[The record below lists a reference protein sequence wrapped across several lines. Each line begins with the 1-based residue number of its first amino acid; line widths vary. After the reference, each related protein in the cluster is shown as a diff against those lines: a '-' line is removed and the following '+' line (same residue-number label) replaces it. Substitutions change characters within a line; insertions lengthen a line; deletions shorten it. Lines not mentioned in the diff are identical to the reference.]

1 MADFFRN
8 FPIIPYRFGTEPN
21 TVAFQNITTY
31 IKIIDELKGNI
42 AFYETVFIDDF
53 DRPDTL
59 SYSLYGT
66 PDYYW
71 TFYYLNN
78 DIRESGWPLAEL
90 ELQDKL
96 KADYPNR
103 TIVTQTPIAT
113 SIKVG
118 DVVVGQTSGSVGTVI
133 KKFIDLGQVVVSSP
147 DNFGVGELV
156 IPNSRAADTI
166 VVSSET
172 AQFDSVHHYENSSGE
187 YVDID
192 PSSPSLGGLTPI
204 TYSNRVYAKN
214 NSLREMNVMRP
225 GVVSQVQSEY
235 NRLLKR

>member
-1 MADFFRN
+1 
-8 FPIIPYRFGTEPN
+8 
-21 TVAFQNITTY
+21 
-31 IKIIDELKGNI
+31 
-42 AFYETVFIDDF
+42 VFIDDF

-113 SIKVG
+113 TIKVG

-156 IPNSRAADTI
+156 IPNSRDADTI
-166 VVSSET
+166 TVSSET

-192 PSSPSLGGLTPI
+192 PLSPSLGGLTPI

-214 NSLREMNVMRP
+214 NSLREMSVMRP